1 MSTEI
6 QQKLAAAHKQW
17 KQEHDTVVQETVKQ
31 ALAKVKHEYESM
43 YAFARTHARTHTY
56 TYAHTYTFSCISSI
70 VDCYCRITHTN
81 EKQFRAGVLH

>member
-43 YAFARTHARTHTY
+43 YVFAHKNTCMRMHTHTSTDDMNIY
-56 TYAHTYTFSCISSI
+56 RDISACDMI
-70 VDCYCRITHTN
+70 
-81 EKQFRAGVLH
+81 